1 MSLHSC
7 EVAISPYEVKCL
19 HNALC
24 SMRSHLQAKQDAG
37 EKPSDHEWLLGMQ
50 VEDGQRWL
58 ASVCERLYGEWEAL
72 PDGSH
77 LKAAYANEVW
87 AWSDRDLA
95 AIAKERLVSQE
106 EVRRIGEDLQV
117 DDNLPSSEAVDL
129 QGFRRPTPDEIADGV
144 ASEFP
149 ELADG

>member
-1 MSLHSC
+1 M
-7 EVAISPYEVKCL
+7 
-19 HNALC
+19 
-24 SMRSHLQAKQDAG
+24 
-37 EKPSDHEWLLGMQ
+37 
-50 VEDGQRWL
+50 
-58 ASVCERLYGEWEAL
+58 
-72 PDGSH
+72 
-77 LKAAYANEVW
+77 W